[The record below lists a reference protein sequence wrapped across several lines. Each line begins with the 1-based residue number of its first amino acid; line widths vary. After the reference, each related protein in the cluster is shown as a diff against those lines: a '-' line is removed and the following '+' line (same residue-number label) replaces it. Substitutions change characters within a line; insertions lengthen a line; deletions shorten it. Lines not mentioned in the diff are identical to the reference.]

1 MAKNLSEKILSELA
15 RHKSINN
22 YLMEQ
27 PVPPPPPP
35 ADAGAVPP
43 PPPPAEDVA
52 GAVPPPPP
60 APDAAAPPAE
70 DANKVD
76 VAKDPDVE
84 KIGDEK
90 GKKKDDKGDEEIE
103 VTDLVKSQKNIE
115 GKQEEYF
122 ENLFRQLQ
130 DLESRLTDMDSIV
143 NKLNDIEAKIEKYR
157 TKTPEE
163 KLELRSIDSA
173 PFNQKLT
180 QFFQDK
186 EEDLNATGKEYVLTS
201 DEIEDFSPDEI
212 KGSFTQSTDQE
223 FKKY

>member
-1 MAKNLSEKILSELA
+1 MANKISEKILSELA

-35 ADAGAVPP
+35 
-43 PPPPAEDVA
+43 PPAPDA

-60 APDAAAPPAE
+60 APDAAAPAPAPAE

-90 GKKKDDKGDEEIE
+90 SKKKDDKGDEEIE
-103 VTDLVKSQKNIE
+103 VTDLVTSQKNIE

-122 ENLFRQLQ
+122 ENLFKQLQ

-157 TKTPEE
+157 VKSPEE

-173 PFNQKLT
+173 PFNQKLS

-186 EEDLNATGKEYVLTS
+186 EEDLDATGKEYILTS

-212 KGSFTQSTDQE
+212 KGSFTQATDQE

>member
-1 MAKNLSEKILSELA
+1 MANKISEKILSELA

-35 ADAGAVPP
+35 
-43 PPPPAEDVA
+43 PPAPDA

-60 APDAAAPPAE
+60 APDAAAPAPAPAE

-90 GKKKDDKGDEEIE
+90 SKKKDDKGDEEIE
-103 VTDLVKSQKNIE
+103 VTDLVTSQKNIE

-122 ENLFRQLQ
+122 ENLFKQLR

-157 TKTPEE
+157 VKTPEE

-173 PFNQKLT
+173 PFNQKLS

-186 EEDLNATGKEYVLTS
+186 EEDLDATGKEYILTS

-212 KGSFTQSTDQE
+212 KGSFTQATDQE

>member
-1 MAKNLSEKILSELA
+1 MANKISEKILSELA

-35 ADAGAVPP
+35 PPAPDAGAVPP
-43 PPPPAEDVA
+43 PPPA
-52 GAVPPPPP
+52 
-60 APDAAAPPAE
+60 PAE

-90 GKKKDDKGDEEIE
+90 SKKKDDKGDEEIE
-103 VTDLVKSQKNIE
+103 VTDLVTSQKNIE

-122 ENLFRQLQ
+122 ENLFKQLQ

-157 TKTPEE
+157 VKTPEE

-173 PFNQKLT
+173 PFNQKLS

-186 EEDLNATGKEYVLTS
+186 EEDLDATGKEYILTS

-212 KGSFTQSTDQE
+212 KGSFTQATDQE

>member
-1 MAKNLSEKILSELA
+1 MANKISEKILSELA

-35 ADAGAVPP
+35 APEAEVGDVPP
-43 PPPPAEDVA
+43 PPLPTPDVAPPAPAPEPAPAEDT
-52 GAVPPPPP
+52 
-60 APDAAAPPAE
+60 
-70 DANKVD
+70 NTVD

-90 GKKKDDKGDEEIE
+90 SKKKDDKGDEEIE
-103 VTDLVKSQKNIE
+103 VTDLVTSQKNIE

-122 ENLFRQLQ
+122 ENLFKQLQ

-157 TKTPEE
+157 VKTPEE

-186 EEDLNATGKEYVLTS
+186 EEDLDATGKEYILTS

-212 KGSFTQSTDQE
+212 KGSFTQATDQE

>member
-1 MAKNLSEKILSELA
+1 MANKISEKILSELA

-35 ADAGAVPP
+35 PPAPDAG
-43 PPPPAEDVA
+43 D
-52 GAVPPPPP
+52 VPPPPP
-60 APDAAAPPAE
+60 APDAAAPAPAPAPAPAE

-76 VAKDPDVE
+76 VTKDPDVE

-90 GKKKDDKGDEEIE
+90 SKKKDDKGDEEIE
-103 VTDLVKSQKNIE
+103 VTDLIKSQKNIE

-122 ENLFRQLQ
+122 ENLFKQLQ

-157 TKTPEE
+157 VKTPEE

-173 PFNQKLT
+173 PFNQKLS

-186 EEDLNATGKEYVLTS
+186 EEDLDATGKEYILTS
-201 DEIEDFSPDEI
+201 DEVEDFSPDEI
-212 KGSFTQSTDQE
+212 RGSFTFIIKS
-223 FKKY
+223 

>member
-1 MAKNLSEKILSELA
+1 MANKISEKILSELA

-35 ADAGAVPP
+35 PPAPDAG
-43 PPPPAEDVA
+43 D
-52 GAVPPPPP
+52 VPPPPP
-60 APDAAAPPAE
+60 APDAAAPAPAPAPAPAE

-76 VAKDPDVE
+76 VTKDPDVE

-90 GKKKDDKGDEEIE
+90 SKKKDDKGDEEIE
-103 VTDLVKSQKNIE
+103 VTDLVTSQKNIE

-122 ENLFRQLQ
+122 ENLFKQLQ

-157 TKTPEE
+157 VKTPEE

-173 PFNQKLT
+173 PFNQKLS

-186 EEDLNATGKEYVLTS
+186 EEDLDATGKEYILTS
-201 DEIEDFSPDEI
+201 DEVEDFSPDEI
-212 KGSFTQSTDQE
+212 RGSFTQAPDQE
-223 FKKY
+223 FRKY

>member
-1 MAKNLSEKILSELA
+1 MANKISEKILSELA

-35 ADAGAVPP
+35 PAPDAG
-43 PPPPAEDVA
+43 D
-52 GAVPPPPP
+52 VPPPPP
-60 APDAAAPPAE
+60 APDAAAPAPAPAPAPAE

-76 VAKDPDVE
+76 VTKDPDVE

-90 GKKKDDKGDEEIE
+90 SKKKDDKGDEEIE
-103 VTDLVKSQKNIE
+103 VTDLVTSQKNIE

-122 ENLFRQLQ
+122 ENLFKQLQ

-157 TKTPEE
+157 VKTPEE

-173 PFNQKLT
+173 PFNQKLS

-186 EEDLNATGKEYVLTS
+186 EEDLDATGKEYILTS

-212 KGSFTQSTDQE
+212 KGSFTQATDQE

>member
-1 MAKNLSEKILSELA
+1 MANKISEKILSELA

-35 ADAGAVPP
+35 
-43 PPPPAEDVA
+43 PPAPDA

-60 APDAAAPPAE
+60 APDAAAPAPAPAE

-90 GKKKDDKGDEEIE
+90 SKKKDDKGDEEIE
-103 VTDLVKSQKNIE
+103 VTDLVTSQKNIE

-122 ENLFRQLQ
+122 ENLFKQLQ

-157 TKTPEE
+157 VKSPEE

-173 PFNQKLT
+173 PFNQKLS

-186 EEDLNATGKEYVLTS
+186 EEDLEATGKEYILTS
-201 DEIEDFSPDEI
+201 DEVEDFSPDEI
-212 KGSFTQSTDQE
+212 RGSFTQATDQE

>member
-1 MAKNLSEKILSELA
+1 MANKISEKILSELA

-35 ADAGAVPP
+35 
-43 PPPPAEDVA
+43 PPAPDA

-60 APDAAAPPAE
+60 APDAAAPVPAPAE

-90 GKKKDDKGDEEIE
+90 SKKKDDKGDEEIE
-103 VTDLVKSQKNIE
+103 VTDLVTSQKNIE

-122 ENLFRQLQ
+122 ENLFKQLQ

-157 TKTPEE
+157 VKSPEE

-173 PFNQKLT
+173 PFNQKLS

-186 EEDLNATGKEYVLTS
+186 EEDLEATGKEYILTS
-201 DEIEDFSPDEI
+201 DEVEDFSPDEI
-212 KGSFTQSTDQE
+212 RGSFTQATDQE

>member
-1 MAKNLSEKILSELA
+1 MANKISEKILSELA

-35 ADAGAVPP
+35 
-43 PPPPAEDVA
+43 PPAPDA

-60 APDAAAPPAE
+60 APDAAAPAPAPAE

-90 GKKKDDKGDEEIE
+90 SKKKDDKGDEEIE
-103 VTDLVKSQKNIE
+103 VTDLVTSQKNIE

-122 ENLFRQLQ
+122 ENLFKQLQ

-157 TKTPEE
+157 VKTPEE

-173 PFNQKLT
+173 PFNQKLS

-186 EEDLNATGKEYVLTS
+186 EEDLDATGKEYILTS

-212 KGSFTQSTDQE
+212 KGSFTQATDQE